1 MVSATRL
8 YHQAVLTVHLT
19 VPVPVGTV
27 MMWHIQAMQYVLKL
41 ILSFETRLF
50 IYLDYLSIYMMGL
63 SGCLQLALQVAICIA
78 PSEIVMIEVVT
89 TYILCLDWKLQMV
102 TVVGTIFNFH
112 FFFFKFSST
121 MISILHLSTLQLA
134 LQKFY
139 KKVSGTLILQ
149 LYLQQVVQQE

>member
-89 TYILCLDWKLQMV
+89 TYILCLHWKLQMV
-102 TVVGTIFNFH
+102 TVVGTIFKFH
-112 FFFFKFSST
+112 FFFF
-121 MISILHLSTLQLA
+121 
-134 LQKFY
+134 
-139 KKVSGTLILQ
+139 
-149 LYLQQVVQQE
+149 